1 MFRDKQETPS
11 LKSED
16 RAEEPKTCV
25 LSSSQQ
31 GATPPAAERKCF
43 SFPADLFPPQLIYSL
58 SKHFPDEF
66 MVSVASFKSSSTQHD
81 VHLVNYGP
89 I

>member
-1 MFRDKQETPS
+1 MKI
-11 LKSED
+11 
-16 RAEEPKTCV
+16 
-25 LSSSQQ
+25 QQ
-31 GATPPAAERKCF
+31 GATLLVAKRSPAPLEIMENV
-43 SFPADLFPPQLIYSL
+43 SPSQLIYSP